1 MKKLLLGLGILPLA
15 ILPMMSVISCSTNTE
30 GGIDG
35 LIPPKP
41 IPPLPSPDVNDA
53 IFGKETPTIEK
64 LKEYFTKPADLVAA
78 DKAAIDEFK
87 AIKDLTID
95 RELLKT
101 KYTSEYPSTRIS
113 PDLYLQS
120 IRTKFKTSGYEINNN
135 GYIVN
140 VEHNYMLD
148 GNVYKE
154 IGDLTAE
161 DQLYYEDANNWKLK
175 PEGMNQNQFDFDA
188 KKAKREEEMKIWF
201 APIVS
206 YSDWTLSRMGELKI
220 INPAMSIR
228 PVVLIGGNRENIFV
242 TDKGEL
248 GAFVV
253 DVSALYKVNVK
264 MHNFLNNLGPDK
276 PNYETW
282 TDAEK
287 QEGAKLLEESNIA
300 SLTLIHS
307 TFQKSK
313 PLSITNSVE
322 VDLITFITLQ
332 NSETTIESINNATTL
347 DEKLNLFNIEY
358 RVGSSDIIK
367 DIKAELNSTN
377 DMVLTLTY
385 VDFISDTAI
394 IGPFT
399 EVFPNELKLYSHG
412 LSPWEKVSSIFTL
425 K

>member
-1 MKKLLLGLGILPLA
+1 
-15 ILPMMSVISCSTNTE
+15 MMSVISCSTNTE
-30 GGIDG
+30 GGIDD

-53 IFGKETPTIEK
+53 IFGKEIPTIEK

-78 DKAAIDEFK
+78 DKAAIDEFN

-101 KYTSEYPSTRIS
+101 KYTSAYPSTRIS

-140 VEHNYMLD
+140 VEHNYILGGD
-148 GNVYKE
+148 VYKSA
-154 IGDLTAE
+154 DHLTME
-161 DQLYYEDANNWKLK
+161 DKLYYEDINNWKTK
-175 PEGMNQNQFDFDA
+175 PEDMSQNQFDFDVQ
-188 KKAKREEEMKIWF
+188 KAGREEDMKIWF
-201 APIVS
+201 APVVS
-206 YSDWTLSRMGELKI
+206 YSNWTLSRMGELKI

-228 PVVLIGGNRENIFV
+228 PVALIDGNQENIFI

-253 DVSALYKVNVK
+253 DVSALYKVSVK

-276 PNYETW
+276 LNSDTW
-282 TDAEK
+282 TEAEK
-287 QEGAKLLEESNIA
+287 QEQEKLLEESNIA
-300 SLTLIHS
+300 SLTLIHT

-313 PLSITNSVE
+313 PLLITNSVE
-322 VDLITFITLQ
+322 VDLITSITLQ
-332 NSETTIESINNATTL
+332 DSETTIESINNAETL
-347 DEKLNLFNIEY
+347 NDKLMLFNIEY

-367 DIKAELNSTN
+367 DIKADLNSTN
-377 DMVLTLTY
+377 DIVLTLTY
-385 VDFISDTAI
+385 IDFISDKAI
-394 IGPFT
+394 IGPFS
-399 EVFPNELKLYSHG
+399 EVFANELKLYSCR

-425 K
+425 KQ